1 MKFKVIMAMVRPNI
15 TEKVVDAAKAAGA
28 TGDVIISARGS
39 GSNESK
45 SFFGLALQ
53 DQTEILMFLVEEHS
67 VDNILDAIKTSGEL
81 NEPGHGIAIVLNVEK
96 VAGLESQM
104 EKFKEQAKNKYL

>member
-1 MKFKVIMAMVRPNI
+1 MKFKIIMAMVRPTI
-15 TEKVVDAAKAAGA
+15 TEKVLDAARNAGA

-39 GSNESK
+39 GSTKSK
-45 SFFGLALQ
+45 SFFGLELQ

-67 VDNILDAIKTSGEL
+67 VDSILTSIREAGEL
-81 NEPGHGIAIVLNVEK
+81 NEPGMGIALVLNVEK

-104 EKFKEQAKNKYL
+104 EKFKEQARNKYL

>member
-1 MKFKVIMAMVRPNI
+1 MKFKIIMAMVRPNI
-15 TEKVVDAAKAAGA
+15 TEKVVDAARNEGA

-45 SFFGLALQ
+45 SFFGLTLQ
-53 DQTEILMFLVEEHS
+53 DQTEILMFLVEEHA
-67 VDNILDAIKTSGEL
+67 VDAILDAIKTSGEL
-81 NEPGHGIAIVLNVEK
+81 HEPGKGIAFVLNVEK

-104 EKFKEQAKNKYL
+104 EKFKEQAKSKYL

>member
-1 MKFKVIMAMVRPNI
+1 MKFKVIMAMVRPSI
-15 TEKVVDAAKAAGA
+15 TEKVVDAARAAGA
-28 TGDVIISARGS
+28 TGDVIISGRGS

-53 DQTEILMFLVEEHS
+53 DQTEILMFLFEEQSVE
-67 VDNILDAIKTSGEL
+67 NIPDAIKTSGEL
-81 NEPGHGIAIVLNVEK
+81 DEPGRGIAIVLNVEK

-104 EKFKEQAKNKYL
+104 EKFKEQAKSKYL